1 MCDKFVTTISQVPLV
16 HSYHLI
22 GCLMTSGIPDD
33 DAHAEEMLKI
43 REIGVQSFSD
53 FMKERI
59 CSDDVKFHDGLP
71 RAKVK
76 LFKQCC
82 QKVNLLKDG
91 KMKTLEVNRNS
102 ISTLLTNFA
111 GNIDALTKWTLD
123 RSAKAEVTGELK
135 PVAGIEGTQDTY
147 K

>member
-22 GCLMTSGIPDD
+22 GCLMTSGIPVD

-59 CSDDVKFHDGLP
+59 FSEDVKFHDRLPRTDDVKFHDSLP
-71 RAKVK
+71 RTKVK

-82 QKVNLLKDG
+82 QNVNLLKDG
-91 KMKTLEVNRNS
+91 KMKILEVNRNS
-102 ISTLLTNFA
+102 ISTLLA
-111 GNIDALTKWTLD
+111 I
-123 RSAKAEVTGELK
+123 
-135 PVAGIEGTQDTY
+135 
-147 K
+147 